1 MTIIIDANILI
12 SGIINPYGQIT
23 KLIYFKPPEI
33 DFVIPE
39 YALEEIA
46 RYKLRICKETKTTSL
61 QFEQIFD
68 ALLVNIL
75 RFSTDSISQSDIQA
89 AEKLVLSID
98 AKDVWYVAFAIS
110 LDALLWTGDLK
121 LYRGLRRKDFN
132 QIIITKEM
140 EDIIKG
146 LQ

>member
-12 SGIINPYGQIT
+12 SGIIKPYGQIT
-23 KLIYFKPPEI
+23 KLIYFKRPEI

-46 RYKLRICKETKTTSL
+46 RHKVRICKETKTTSL

-98 AKDVWYVAFAIS
+98 TKDIWYVAFAIS

-146 LQ
+146 L